1 MVSQTTW
8 PVTPNHLILVRP
20 MKPLVLWLLFFS
32 TPAVAAPPLT
42 LRAQDIVGDWVS
54 LRACSEGLYKFT
66 FDGKY
71 RGYCW
76 DTAEAGRWSLRNG
89 NKITITHYD
98 DPDKE
103 TVSAKSR
110 RDTII
115 ILGFEPHSDRTFMY
129 VRFHDRA
136 DKWMK

>member
-1 MVSQTTW
+1 MR
-8 PVTPNHLILVRP
+8 LLLLVG
-20 MKPLVLWLLFFS
+20 LFAATAS
-32 TPAVAAPPLT
+32 AAPV
-42 LRAQDIVGDWVS
+42 RVQVKDVIGDWVS
-54 LRACSEGLYKFT
+54 LRGCSEGVYKFT

-76 DTAEAGRWSLRNG
+76 DTSEAGRWSLRNG

-103 TVSAKSR
+103 TVSGKSR
-110 RDTII
+110 RDTIT

-129 VRFHDRA
+129 VWFHDRQ